1 MIFNL
6 LLLLLLLLL
15 GLPPLPRCC
24 LDTQPI
30 LAPAQH

>member
-1 MIFNL
+1 MIFN

-15 GLPPLPRCC
+15 GLPPLPRRR

-30 LAPAQH
+30 LAPAQY